1 MKTIFRRSLTPLKK
15 VFNRMQMKSRILA
28 LALIQFVLG
37 VSNAYAAA
45 DPFAA
50 ATGEI
55 TGYQESVQNLLYAI
69 AAIIALV
76 GAFNVYHKMTNG
88 DQDVKKTIM
97 LTLGGCIAMVAL
109 STALPAF
116 FGH

>member
-1 MKTIFRRSLTPLKK
+1 MKQFFKKGIQRLTDVLTNLFTDRRFY
-15 VFNRMQMKSRILA
+15 VMVC
-28 LALIQFVLG
+28 VLFG
-37 VSNAYAAA
+37 IMNAMAAS

-55 TGYQESVQNLLYAI
+55 TGYQDSVQKLLYAI

-76 GAFNVYHKMTNG
+76 GAFNVFHKMTNG

-97 LTLGGCIAMVAL
+97 LTLGGCIAMIAL
-109 STALPAF
+109 SNALPAF
-116 FGH
+116 FS